1 MPLFR
6 KLKHDPMIIDP
17 SKVGPFGVCF
27 RCFTPQSQDFW
38 FCKICGYMFGYW
50 DVPEISKPTR
60 CARHRQK
67 EALYYCSLCGD
78 GICEECFE
86 RQDHNLFFFSRPIN
100 YCKRCLRTMEE
111 TEKKFFHSM
120 KATNRCSKHHNA
132 NATDVCKKCGLPH
145 CDRCLYYKDTG
156 LTKPKIGEG
165 PFCLACFR
173 LAIHGENRK
182 YWLSAYEAKDRKL
195 L

>member
-1 MPLFR
+1 
-6 KLKHDPMIIDP
+6 
-17 SKVGPFGVCF
+17 
-27 RCFTPQSQDFW
+27 
-38 FCKICGYMFGYW
+38 
-50 DVPEISKPTR
+50 
-60 CARHRQK
+60 
-67 EALYYCSLCGD
+67 
-78 GICEECFE
+78 
-86 RQDHNLFFFSRPIN
+86 
-100 YCKRCLRTMEE
+100 MEE